1 MDQSFIHRYR
11 PKRFSEFDVET
22 DVIRLLEHM
31 TSTHNV
37 SALLLGPAGSGKTT
51 LTDIVSN
58 EYYAGIGPDGV
69 SDNVMTISNLKD
81 QGIHFYR
88 ETVTSFCRT
97 TCTISGKKKT
107 IIVID
112 IDTINE
118 QSQQVLRSCIDSYK
132 KNINFVV
139 TGTVSKKIIDSLQSR
154 LVVIK
159 VPPPSSDILRKI
171 THNIIAHEEI
181 VMDDDSVEFILR
193 ICNGSTKL
201 VVNYLEKFALLKR
214 PIDTAVV
221 NATCT
226 NIYFDRL
233 EHYTAVSVHEHNL
246 AEAIRLIYAIHDEG
260 YSVMD
265 ILDSYFSYVKQS
277 DMPDDLKYRIIKII
291 CKYIAMFNLVHE
303 HDIELIFLTKELVTV
318 NMTPERS

>member
-22 DVIRLLEHM
+22 DIVRLLEYM
-31 TSTHNV
+31 TTTHNV
-37 SALLLGPAGSGKTT
+37 GILLLGPAGSGKTT
-51 LTDIVSN
+51 LADIVVK
-58 EYYAGIGPDGV
+58 EYYAGIESDHVG
-69 SDNVMTISNLKD
+69 DNVMTISNLKD

-97 TCTISGKKKT
+97 TCTIHGMKKT
-107 IIVID
+107 IVVID

-118 QSQQVLRSCIDSYK
+118 QSQQVLRNCVDSYK
-132 KNINFVV
+132 KNVNFVV

-154 LVVIK
+154 LVVMK
-159 VPPPSSDILRKI
+159 VPPPSAAILRKV
-171 THNIIAHEEI
+171 TDNIIARENI
-181 VMDDDSVEFILR
+181 TMDDEAIEFILR

-233 EHYTAVSVHEHNL
+233 EHYTAVAVHEQNL
-246 AEAIRLIYAIHDEG
+246 PEAIRLIYTIHDEG

-265 ILDSYFSYVKQS
+265 ILDSYFSYVKQA
-277 DMPDDLKYRIIKII
+277 DMPDDLKYRIVKII

-303 HDIELIFLTKELVTV
+303 HDIELVFLTKELVTV
-318 NMTPERS
+318 SRTLEHN